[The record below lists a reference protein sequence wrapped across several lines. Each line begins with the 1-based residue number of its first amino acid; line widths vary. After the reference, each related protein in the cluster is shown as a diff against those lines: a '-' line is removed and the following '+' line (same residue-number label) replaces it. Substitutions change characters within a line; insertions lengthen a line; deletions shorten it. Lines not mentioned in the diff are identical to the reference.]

1 MLNRR
6 QNLINGF
13 ARLCTVIPLLIGN
26 LPAGIN
32 SLDYSADPWLYLR
45 GGVQPSSP
53 ESLIEIIVV
62 GDVMPGRG
70 MAGTKGIFDHVVDE
84 LGGADLTVGNLEG
97 VIATSLS
104 TISKPSLY
112 LPSGTER
119 LLANAGFDL
128 LSLANNHTLDGGPGN
143 YSETIDRLQA
153 VGIQPL
159 ENAQVVVRE
168 IEGLKIAFL
177 AWNEIPPASD
187 AGLFSALR
195 AIRSSVDVVIILAH
209 WGQEYQRHPNWSQ
222 RKLAADLFEAGADI
236 ILGSHP
242 HVVQDFQIEP
252 PWGTKDRTRLVSYSL
267 GNFVF
272 DQGWGDTGEGLAL
285 RFFFDRKGLRA
296 VQALPLWT
304 APRPRWMAPDD
315 AAQLLERILPV
326 EREGFVCS
334 IDTCRPVNVP
344 QEDHNGLF
352 WSGAIDLTGDGHSE
366 IIQRQGQSLE
376 IYQDGQSVWHSP
388 LDWRVLDL
396 SLGDPNEDGRY
407 EVMLAIEKVDLVGKL
422 TYHPFIVGYRGG
434 EYRLLWGGSA
444 VSNPLFEVELGDLD
458 GDGRDEL
465 SAIEASENGASR
477 YVTVWRWNGWG
488 FSLHWRS
495 AAGEYHDLTI
505 LPAEGGLPSRL
516 SVSRD

>member
-32 SLDYSADPWLYLR
+32 GLDYSADPWLYLR
-45 GGVQPSSP
+45 GGVQPSAA

-70 MAGTKGIFDHVVDE
+70 MAGTQGIFDHVVDE
-84 LGGADLTVGNLEG
+84 LEGADLAVGNLEG
-97 VIATSLS
+97 VIATSPSILS
-104 TISKPSLY
+104 KSSLY
-112 LPSGTER
+112 LPGGTES

-128 LSLANNHTLDGGPGN
+128 LSLANNHTLDGGPDN
-143 YSETIDRLQA
+143 YMETIERLQM

-159 ENAQVVVRE
+159 ENAQAVVRE

-177 AWNEIPPASD
+177 AWNETPPASG
-187 AGLFSALR
+187 AGLLSALR
-195 AIRSSVDVVIILAH
+195 AIRSSVDIVIILTH

-252 PWGTKDRTRLVSYSL
+252 PGSTKDRTRLVSYSL

-272 DQGWGDTGEGLAL
+272 DQGWGDTREGLAL
-285 RFFFDRKGLRA
+285 RLFLDRKGLRA

-315 AAQLLERILPV
+315 AASLLERILPV

-344 QEDHNGLF
+344 QEKHDGLF
-352 WSGAIDLTGDGHSE
+352 WSGAIDLTGDGRSE
-366 IIQRQGQSLE
+366 IIRRQGHSLE
-376 IYQDGQSVWHSP
+376 IYQGGQSVWHSP
-388 LDWRVLDL
+388 LDWRVHDL
-396 SLGDPNEDGRY
+396 ALGDPNEDGRY
-407 EVMLAIEKVDLVGKL
+407 EVMLAIEKTGLDGNS

-434 EYRLLWGGSA
+434 IYRVLWGGSA
-444 VSNPLFEVELGDLD
+444 
-458 GDGRDEL
+458 
-465 SAIEASENGASR
+465 
-477 YVTVWRWNGWG
+477 
-488 FSLHWRS
+488 
-495 AAGEYHDLTI
+495 
-505 LPAEGGLPSRL
+505 
-516 SVSRD
+516 